1 MTISKMYGT
10 AVIKKNEISAQ
21 IPCISIAVQRRIQ
34 KNKYRNMV
42 TIASLVVLSF
52 FAPSSLRIPLPLKI
66 IRLI

>member
-21 IPCISIAVQRRIQ
+21 IPCISIAVQHKIQ
-34 KNKYRNMV
+34 KKYRNMV

>member
-21 IPCISIAVQRRIQ
+21 IPCISIAVQRKIQ

-52 FAPSSLRIPLPLKI
+52 FRTFLPTDSASFKNN
-66 IRLI
+66 